1 MKKGGVKMGK
11 PVVDVRDLKKVYGK
25 TNNKFYAL
33 NGISISVEKGEFV
46 GIMGPSGSGKT
57 TLLNILSTLDN
68 PTNGLVRI
76 DGIDITHMDSDALS
90 DFRSQKLGF
99 IFQDF
104 NLLENL
110 SLYENIA
117 LPLYLQGMS
126 SKQIAKRVMDV
137 ARTLG
142 ITEIVKKY
150 PTEVSG
156 GQKQRTA
163 AARALVHN
171 PAIILGDEP
180 TGALDSKNA
189 TSMLEAM
196 TNLNK
201 EQGVSILM
209 VTHDA
214 YSASYCNRILFIR
227 DGKIFNE
234 LKKESSQDKFYKE
247 ILDIVANMD
256 TNVKHGE
263 E

>member
-1 MKKGGVKMGK
+1 
-11 PVVDVRDLKKVYGK
+11 
-25 TNNKFYAL
+25 
-33 NGISISVEKGEFV
+33 
-46 GIMGPSGSGKT
+46 MGPSGSGKT
-57 TLLNILSTLDN
+57 TLLNILSTLDS

-76 DGIDITHMDSDALS
+76 DGTDITHMKSDELS

-117 LPLYLQGMS
+117 LPLYLQGIS
-126 SKQIAKRVMDV
+126 SRKIDKRVKEV
-137 ARTLG
+137 AKTLD
-142 ITEIVKKY
+142 ILNILKKY

-196 TNLNK
+196 TSLNK

-214 YSASYCNRILFIR
+214 YSASYCDRILFIR

-234 LKKESSQDKFYKE
+234 LKKESNQDDFYKE
-247 ILDIVANMD
+247 ILDVVANMD
-256 TNVKHGE
+256 TSIK
-263 E
+263 

>member
-1 MKKGGVKMGK
+1 MGK
-11 PVVDVRDLKKVYGK
+11 PVVDVKDLKKVYGK
-25 TNNKFYAL
+25 TNDNKFYAL
-33 NGISISVEKGEFV
+33 DGISLSVEKGEFV

-68 PTNGLVRI
+68 STSGVVRI
-76 DGIDITHMDSDALS
+76 DGADITHMKSDELS

-117 LPLYLQGMS
+117 LPLYLQGIS
-126 SKQIAKRVMDV
+126 SRKIDKRVKEV
-137 ARTLG
+137 AKTLD
-142 ITEIVKKY
+142 ILNILKKY

-196 TNLNK
+196 TSLNK

-214 YSASYCNRILFIR
+214 YSASYCDRILFIR

-234 LKKESSQDKFYKE
+234 LKKESNQDDFYKE
-247 ILDIVANMD
+247 ILDVVANMD
-256 TNVKHGE
+256 TSIK
-263 E
+263 

>member
-1 MKKGGVKMGK
+1 MGK

-57 TLLNILSTLDN
+57 TLLNILSTLDS
-68 PTNGLVRI
+68 PTSGVVKI
-76 DGIDITHMDSDALS
+76 DGTDITHMKSDALS
-90 DFRSQKLGF
+90 DFRSQNLGF

-126 SKQIAKRVMDV
+126 SKKIGKRVNEV
-137 ARTLG
+137 AKTLD
-142 ITEIVKKY
+142 ILEILKKY

-234 LKKESSQDKFYKE
+234 LKKKLTQDEFYKE
-247 ILDIVANMD
+247 ILDVVANMD
-256 TNVKHGE
+256 TNIKHGE

>member
-1 MKKGGVKMGK
+1 
-11 PVVDVRDLKKVYGK
+11 
-25 TNNKFYAL
+25 
-33 NGISISVEKGEFV
+33 
-46 GIMGPSGSGKT
+46 
-57 TLLNILSTLDN
+57 
-68 PTNGLVRI
+68 
-76 DGIDITHMDSDALS
+76 
-90 DFRSQKLGF
+90 
-99 IFQDF
+99 
-104 NLLENL
+104 

-117 LPLYLQGMS
+117 LPLYLQGIS
-126 SKQIAKRVMDV
+126 SRKIDKRVKEV
-137 ARTLG
+137 AKTLD
-142 ITEIVKKY
+142 ILNILKKY

-201 EQGVSILM
+201 NQGVSILM

-214 YSASYCNRILFIR
+214 YSASYCDRILFIR

-234 LKKESSQDKFYKE
+234 LKKESNQDDFYKE
-247 ILDIVANMD
+247 ILDVVANMD
-256 TNVKHGE
+256 TNIK
-263 E
+263 

>member
-1 MKKGGVKMGK
+1 MGK
-11 PVVDVRDLKKVYGK
+11 PVVDVKDLKKAYGK
-25 TNNKFYAL
+25 TNDNKFYAL
-33 NGISISVEKGEFV
+33 DGISLSVEKGEFV

-68 PTNGLVRI
+68 STSGVVRI
-76 DGIDITHMDSDALS
+76 DGTDITHMKSDELS

-117 LPLYLQGMS
+117 LPLYLQGIS
-126 SKQIAKRVMDV
+126 SRKIDKRVKEV
-137 ARTLG
+137 AKTLD
-142 ITEIVKKY
+142 ILNILKKY

-201 EQGVSILM
+201 NQGVSILM

-214 YSASYCNRILFIR
+214 YSASYCDRILFIR

-234 LKKESSQDKFYKE
+234 LKKESNQDDFYKE
-247 ILDIVANMD
+247 ILDVVANMD
-256 TNVKHGE
+256 TNIK
-263 E
+263 

>member
-1 MKKGGVKMGK
+1 MGK

-25 TNNKFYAL
+25 TKENKFYAL
-33 NGISISVEKGEFV
+33 DGVSFSVNDGEFV

-68 PTNGLVRI
+68 PSGGLVRI
-76 DGIDITHMDSDALS
+76 DGIDITHMNADALS
-90 DFRSQKLGF
+90 DFRSKKLGF

-117 LPLYLQGMS
+117 LPLYLQGIS
-126 SKQIAKRVMDV
+126 SKKIEKRVMEV
-137 ARTLG
+137 AKTLD
-142 ITEIVKKY
+142 ITEIVNKY

-196 TNLNK
+196 TSLNK

-209 VTHDA
+209 VTHDV
-214 YSASYCNRILFIR
+214 YSASYCDRILFIR

-234 LKKESSQDKFYKE
+234 LKKETSQDIFYKE
-247 ILDIVANMD
+247 ILDVVANMD
-256 TNVKHGE
+256 THK
-263 E
+263 

>member
-1 MKKGGVKMGK
+1 MG
-11 PVVDVRDLKKVYGK
+11 P
-25 TNNKFYAL
+25 
-33 NGISISVEKGEFV
+33 S
-46 GIMGPSGSGKT
+46 GPSGSGKT

-68 PTNGLVRI
+68 STSGVVRI
-76 DGIDITHMDSDALS
+76 DGTDITHMKSDELS

-117 LPLYLQGMS
+117 LPLYLQGIS
-126 SKQIAKRVMDV
+126 SRKIDKRVKEV
-137 ARTLG
+137 AKTLD
-142 ITEIVKKY
+142 ILKILKKY

-201 EQGVSILM
+201 NQGVSILM

-214 YSASYCNRILFIR
+214 YSASYCDRILFIR

-234 LKKESSQDKFYKE
+234 LKKESNQDEFYKE
-247 ILDIVANMD
+247 ILDVVANMD
-256 TNVKHGE
+256 TNIK
-263 E
+263 